1 MNATKSSKQP
11 RASFTHTG
19 SSFDDFLD
27 EAGIRNEVEAAAIKK
42 VLAWQFVQEMLKQQ
56 KTKQSMAK
64 ELRTSRSQLD
74 RLLDPENTA
83 VSLETLTRAANVLG
97 KQLVFEIR
105 DKKIPRHKPIAQK
118 SKNLAPTQ
126 KLARRA

>member
-1 MNATKSSKQP
+1 MNTIKSSKQQ
-11 RASFTHTG
+11 RASLTHTG

-42 VLAWQFVQEMLKQQ
+42 VLAWQFEQEMLKQQ

-105 DKKIPRHKPIAQK
+105 DKKIPRRKPIAQK
-118 SKNLAPTQ
+118 SQDLAPIH

>member
-1 MNATKSSKQP
+1 MNAAKSKQP
-11 RASFTHTG
+11 RVSFTHTG

-27 EAGIRNEVEAAAIKK
+27 EENIRNEVESLAIKK
-42 VLAWQFVQEMLKQQ
+42 VLAWQFEQEMLKQQ

-83 VSLETLTRAANVLG
+83 VSLATLARAANVLG

-105 DKKIPRHKPIAQK
+105 DKKPARRKPLAQQ
-118 SKNLAPTQ
+118 SPNLAPSQ

>member
-1 MNATKSSKQP
+1 MNATKPSKQP
-11 RASFTHTG
+11 RESFTHTG
-19 SSFDDFLD
+19 SSFDSFLD

-42 VLAWQFVQEMLKQQ
+42 VLAWQFEQEMLKQQ

-83 VSLETLTRAANVLG
+83 VSLETITRAANVLG

-105 DKKIPRHKPIAQK
+105 DKKIPRRKPVVQKSLGLVPAQK
-118 SKNLAPTQ
+118 Q
-126 KLARRA
+126 ARRA